1 MFTRR
6 DAHLK
11 LLFVQ
16 AYVIYQSVEEGRKDE
31 SRLLLLFI
39 FLFIKRRSQKL
50 NIMQAEMVR

>member
-6 DAHLK
+6 DVHLK

-31 SRLLLLFI
+31 SRLLLLI

-50 NIMQAEMVR
+50 NIMQVEMVR